1 MCGMGAWGVQ
11 SQQFSIYFIEHS
23 FFYCFLSNVRRSNNS
38 NMRGMQCDPVL
49 ILIFFSYHFLCFDRL
64 EWKTLQ
70 NLCVRSAVSKGDW
83 VEKGG
88 RGGWAFRTC
97 RRPSGRHF
105 PHFPHTW
112 HDQTWAWDVI
122 EQVTNYKIRRQIH
135 TYIVHLCICQIHGQL
150 SLDIAS
156 AVPPTPPPPFTRLN
170 ATYDHNISKWISK

>member
-1 MCGMGAWGVQ
+1 MCEEATTTTCEECNVI
-11 SQQFSIYFIEHS
+11 QFWFS
-23 FFYCFLSNVRRSNNS
+23 FFFR
-38 NMRGMQCDPVL
+38 
-49 ILIFFSYHFLCFDRL
+49 YHFLCFDRL

-70 NLCVRSAVSKGDW
+70 NLCVRSAVSKGEW
-83 VEKGG
+83 VE
-88 RGGWAFRTC
+88 RGGQWRGGGVFITC

-135 TYIVHLCICQIHGQL
+135 TYIVHLCICEIHGQL

-156 AVPPTPPPPFTRLN
+156 AVPPIPPPPSFTRLN
-170 ATYDHNISKWISK
+170 ATYDRNISKWISK